1 MLIEGVGERQGGM
14 AWAGRQRFRGLGASE
29 RFRGLLTRFDS
40 TERLGLSCGCT
51 FLQLSGF
58 GSVVLGTVVVAW
70 MK

>member
-1 MLIEGVGERQGGM
+1 M

-29 RFRGLLTRFDS
+29 RSRVLLARFGL
-40 TERLGLSCGCT
+40 TERLGGLSCGCT

>member
-1 MLIEGVGERQGGM
+1 M

-40 TERLGLSCGCT
+40 TERLEGLCLVGCT

-58 GSVVLGTVVVAW
+58 GSVIFGTVVVAW